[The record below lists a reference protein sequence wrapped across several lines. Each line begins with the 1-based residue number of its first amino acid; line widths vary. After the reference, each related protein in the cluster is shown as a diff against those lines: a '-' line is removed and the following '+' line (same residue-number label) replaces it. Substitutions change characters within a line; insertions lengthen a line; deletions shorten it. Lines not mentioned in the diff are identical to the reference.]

1 MTFNITKAAHELAE
15 AKTSHLERF
24 FASPRSIRPVQS
36 SSSKRKFQEIEID
49 WFRLPLNSIQ
59 TESAK
64 WQATDAINE
73 FFLSLAKCQTLADLS
88 LATSGDETEL
98 ASFRS
103 ALRVINYKILRCKS
117 DNPSLFGGQPCDES
131 LIAKGLKIR
140 NDEVLNT
147 VKRIL
152 SLCKKHFKEKKNQ
165 AVILKDLPKA
175 LFEQKG
181 VIAPAHI
188 ETAITDDEL
197 ILWASSLPSS
207 LRESVTFFNFSR
219 YPNLS
224 PEAPALL
231 KEVFP
236 NISFACFGNLPE
248 SLCDVTLVP
257 TREISEAFN
266 PEISSQ
272 GSFPIPVEEEDEGEL
287 VIYDPEDEQDL
298 PLPGSKGKEKVV
310 EEAGQEEKISCIPGK
325 VLKSETYE
333 KSIIEDSS
341 EEQIEIRTNRKILAS
356 CSPFFKQLFF
366 GGMKEAALNRVYI
379 REVRPHVFEAC
390 MKVLFS
396 KTDLKEVSLPVLI
409 EVLKT
414 AHLLE
419 LPSVIEK
426 VKCQIIL
433 QLENLEVT
441 EENVQA
447 VCQGYFDLENIL
459 KIDQESLIENA
470 IILFLKKSLLE
481 VDASSVKG
489 LLVTFINNDLPIIK
503 IFKFL
508 KQEGN
513 HQVKKAKT
521 TQPTSLKI
529 LFRTLIEASLECQ
542 GKFLEEVVQVTSSYW
557 KSSLTPGD
565 RLDAYFR
572 LLRACTPS
580 RSIPISLKRKLFYKM
595 LKEAESFEHDGMILN
610 RRNSKIGN
618 SRKKAFLEVTNDIL
632 ESFGVNVSSET
643 NNFSDPSR
651 LSEHLGNLAEAC
663 QTLPHPGKKI
673 AHKLASMAVK
683 VDDKNEKA
691 KILALLYKSLAW
703 GTSRRCF
710 EGLDVRPYYAKDL
723 LTLMTPS
730 LKESANINDFFNVS
744 STNPAALSLSALI
757 RFYHPM
763 ERDWPMIFLQTEEAL
778 KTRPFDDLALA
789 LQGACYFHF
798 ALKDPSKKDEFYKAS
813 IKNLKN
819 ALSYNSKNTIALLYL
834 ANCYFKLG
842 KISKATALFKT
853 IKCNTVIRDNEDMI
867 RFSLER
873 SGEDFEEANRIIM
886 EDFNLPDYGLAIPEM
901 AFQDKSLLSYNLFA
915 KLALKKMNE
924 TLLKKAQFFLENF
937 CLAKESYNEETL
949 TLLEEIYTLKE
960 KAGGVDANKKQALK
974 TAYKNLEARSVE
986 ELISNLLDSDSS
998 SSFGSTEIITAN
1010 DSIGT
1015 SGSNNFVEASNVS
1028 TSGSESADDGRDSEG
1043 FEIYDNLDVDSFFA
1057 DMPFEPT
1064 EEPSKD
1070 S

>member
-24 FASPRSIRPVQS
+24 FASLRSGPVQP
-36 SSSKRKFQEIEID
+36 SSSKRKFQEIEND

-59 TESAK
+59 TECAK
-64 WQATDAINE
+64 WQAENPINE

-88 LATSGDETEL
+88 LATSGDENEL
-98 ASFRS
+98 ANFRS
-103 ALRVINYKILRCKS
+103 ALRVINYKILCCKS
-117 DNPSLFGGQPCDES
+117 DSPSLFGGQPCDES
-131 LIAKGLKIR
+131 SIAKGLKIR
-140 NDEVLNT
+140 NDRILST

-152 SLCKKHFKEKKNQ
+152 SLCKKHFREKKNQ
-165 AVILKDLPKA
+165 AVILEDLPKA

-207 LRESVTFFNFSR
+207 LKESVTFFNFSR

-231 KEVFP
+231 KKVFP

-257 TREISEAFN
+257 TMEPSRAFE

-287 VIYDPEDEQDL
+287 VIYDPEDEEDL
-298 PLPGSKGKEKVV
+298 SLPGSKGKEKVV
-310 EEAGQEEKISCIPGK
+310 GEAGQEEKISCIPGK
-325 VLKSETYE
+325 VLESETYE
-333 KSIIEDSS
+333 KSIIEDAP

-356 CSPFFKQLFF
+356 CSSFFKQLFF
-366 GGMKEAALNRVYI
+366 GGMKEATLNRVYI

-419 LPSVIEK
+419 LPIVIEK

-433 QLENLEVT
+433 QLETLEVT
-441 EENVQA
+441 EDNVQA

-459 KIDQESLIENA
+459 KIDQENLVENA
-470 IILFLKKSLLE
+470 IIIFLKKSLLE
-481 VDASSVKG
+481 VDASSIKG

-503 IFKFL
+503 IIKFL
-508 KQEGN
+508 KQESN
-513 HQVKKAKT
+513 RQVKKAKT

-529 LFRTLIEASLECQ
+529 LFRTVIEASLECQ

-572 LLRACTPS
+572 LLRSCIPS

-595 LKEAESFEHDGMILN
+595 LKEAVSFEHEGMILN
-610 RRNSKIGN
+610 RKNSKIGN
-618 SRKKAFLEVTNDIL
+618 TRKKAFLEVTNDIL
-632 ESFGVNVSSET
+632 ESFGVNVSSQT
-643 NNFSDPSR
+643 KNFSDPSQF
-651 LSEHLGNLAEAC
+651 SEHLGSLAEAC
-663 QTLPHPGKKI
+663 QALPHPGKKI
-673 AHKLASMAVK
+673 AHKLATIAVK

-691 KILALLYKSLAW
+691 KILAFLYKNLAW
-703 GTSRRCF
+703 GTSGKCF
-710 EGLDVRPYYAKDL
+710 DGVDVRPQYAKNL
-723 LTLMTPS
+723 LTMMAPS
-730 LKESANINDFFNVS
+730 LKESESINDFLNVS
-744 STNPAALSLSALI
+744 SANPAALSLSALI

-778 KTRPFDDLALA
+778 KIRPFDDLALA
-789 LQGACYFHF
+789 LHGACYYHF
-798 ALKDPSKKDEFYKAS
+798 ALQDPSKKDEFYEAS
-813 IKNLKN
+813 IENLKN

-842 KISKATALFKT
+842 KISKATDFFKT
-853 IKCNTVIRDNEDMI
+853 IKCNTIIRDNEDMI
-867 RFSLER
+867 RFGLES
-873 SGEDFEEANRIIM
+873 SGEDFEEADRIIM
-886 EDFNLPDYGLAIPEM
+886 AEFNLPDYGHAVPEM
-901 AFQDKSLLSYNLFA
+901 AYQDKSLLSYNLFA

-937 CLAKESYNEETL
+937 CLAKENYNEETL

-960 KAGGVDANKKQALK
+960 KTGGMDASKKQALK
-974 TAYKNLEARSVE
+974 TAFKNIEAISVE
-986 ELISNLLDSDSS
+986 ELISNLLHSDSS
-998 SSFGSTEIITAN
+998 SSFGSTETTKPS

-1015 SGSNNFVEASNVS
+1015 SGSNNYVGASNVS
-1028 TSGSESADDGRDSEG
+1028 TLGSESADDGRDSG
-1043 FEIYDNLDVDSFFA
+1043 FEFYDNLDVDTFFA
-1057 DMPFEPT
+1057 DMPLDQS